1 MKNFSN
7 KNLSF
12 MPNINKKVSYGI
24 LVVAVLMIVLVD
36 YFLIMRLQ
44 LKALKTLAS
53 QSVALRKNIKETENN
68 IERFSVFENEVDQLK
83 ENFEKAKKR
92 AILPEQ
98 VPFVLENISRM
109 AREQSVQIDQLMPVK
124 ESQSQILKTDEMVY
138 FVLPVL
144 IRGQGGYHAIGHFFN
159 GMERESIFM
168 DIKDFEIIQNPM
180 NPRMHTLRAMV
191 NVVIKE
197 KANK

>member
-12 MPNINKKVSYGI
+12 MPRMNKKASYSI
-24 LVVAVLMIVLVD
+24 LAVAVAMMVLAD

-44 LKALKTLAS
+44 LKALKTLGS
-53 QSVALRKNIKETENN
+53 QAVMLKKNIKETENN
-68 IERFSVFENEVDQLK
+68 IQRFSVFENEVDQLK

-92 AILPEQ
+92 AIFPEQ
-98 VPFVLENISRM
+98 VPVVLENISRM
-109 AREQSVQIDQLMPVK
+109 AREESVQIDQLMPVK
-124 ESQSQILKTDEMVY
+124 ESQAQILKTEETVY

-144 IRGQGGYHAIGHFFN
+144 IRGQGGYHAVGRFFN
-159 GMERESIFM
+159 GMERETIFM

-180 NPRMHTLRAMV
+180 NPRMHTLRGLV
-191 NVVIKE
+191 NVLIKE
-197 KANK
+197 NMTK